1 MSCSTAGRHQ
11 TGFQLIILGNLVQE
25 CAEDWGLERHHYI
38 RNNIQYYDTD
48 WTQPWASCSYLFGC
62 VNPSYLSKVWELIQG
77 IVVLKAV
84 THFRWQWNN
93 ARYLHFVDRMHIFNH
108 FSTWEREEKH
118 FFFPLEEAAMLW
130 KYPSQPR
137 TAADWIRIKKLS
149 EFKFKFPYSN
159 ASTKGL
165 KREWNQS
172 PPLSPLL
179 LMWILVKR
187 LKKPEECI

>member
-11 TGFQLIILGNLVQE
+11 TGFLLIILGNLVQE

-38 RNNIQYYDTD
+38 PNNIQYYDTD

-77 IVVLKAV
+77 IVILKAV

-93 ARYLHFVDRMHIFNH
+93 TRYLHFVDRMHIFNH

-118 FFFPLEEAAMLW
+118 FFSHWRKLRCFENI
-130 KYPSQPR
+130 PR
-137 TAADWIRIKKLS
+137 SLARPPTGSALKNWVSLNLNFHIQTRQRRALS
-149 EFKFKFPYSN
+149 GNEII
-159 ASTKGL
+159 
-165 KREWNQS
+165 
-172 PPLSPLL
+172 PLL
-179 LMWILVKR
+179 YVH
-187 LKKPEECI
+187 CF